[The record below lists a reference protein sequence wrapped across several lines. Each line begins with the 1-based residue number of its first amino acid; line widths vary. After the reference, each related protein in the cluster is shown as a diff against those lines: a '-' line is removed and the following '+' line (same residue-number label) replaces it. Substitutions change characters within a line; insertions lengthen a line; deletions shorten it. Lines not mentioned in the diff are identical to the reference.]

1 MLTFLIKWFPG
12 RAAARRPAA
21 PRPRSVRPQ
30 LLTLEDRLVPA
41 APVIGYDTSGL
52 MHAFVLG
59 LDNQVYEQD
68 FDSAG
73 RPASGYVLTTPGQVK
88 EIGLG
93 YDLLGY
99 MHLFAMGLDNQVY
112 EQDFN

>member
-1 MLTFLIKWFPG
+1 MLAFLTKWFPG
-12 RAAARRPAA
+12 RTAARRPAA

-41 APVIGYDTSGL
+41 APVIGYDHSGL

-68 FDSAG
+68 FGPNG
-73 RPASGYVLTTPGQVK
+73 RSDGVYSLTAPGAVK
-88 EIGLG
+88 KIGVG
-93 YDLLGY
+93 YDPHGL
-99 MHLFAMGLDNQVY
+99 MHLFAIGLDNQV
-112 EQDFN
+112 